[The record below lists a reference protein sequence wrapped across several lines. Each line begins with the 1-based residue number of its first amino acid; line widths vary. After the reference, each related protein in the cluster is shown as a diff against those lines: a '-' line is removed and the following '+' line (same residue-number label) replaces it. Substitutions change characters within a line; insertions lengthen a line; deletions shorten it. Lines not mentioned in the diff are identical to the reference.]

1 MRVGVNLVYA
11 TNARVKHLIVATGNS
26 HKTGEIR
33 AMLGERWLVEDLK
46 AHPHLPSPVEDG
58 DTFEANARIKA
69 LAISAALPDALV
81 LSDDSGLEV
90 DVLGG
95 EPGVISARYA
105 GEPSNDANNRERLKR
120 ELRAKIAAGA
130 AQPFTG
136 RFHCCMVLAE
146 KGDILGIF
154 DGAVEGQL
162 LLEEEGAGGFGYDP
176 LFVPDGH
183 GHSFGVLP
191 ADTKNQ
197 LSHRAR
203 ALAKVKDWLVKRGS

>member
-1 MRVGVNLVYA
+1 
-11 TNARVKHLIVATGNS
+11 VKHLIVATGNS

-33 AMLGERWLVEDLK
+33 AMLGKGWIVEDLK
-46 AHPHLPSPVEDG
+46 THPHLPTPVEDG
-58 DTFEANARIKA
+58 ATFEANARIKA
-69 LAISAALPDALV
+69 LAISAALPDAMV

-105 GEPSNDANNRERLKR
+105 GEPSNDANNRARLKR
-120 ELRAKIAAGA
+120 ELCAKLSSGSDR
-130 AQPFTG
+130 PFTG

-146 KGDILGIF
+146 RGAVLAVF
-154 DGAVEGQL
+154 DGTVEGRL
-162 LLEEEGAGGFGYDP
+162 LLEEEGEGGFGYDP

-191 ADTKNQ
+191 AGIKNQ

-203 ALAKVKDWLVKRGS
+203 ALAKAKQWLEQRA